1 VKRFYILKRK
11 EVISIKV
18 RGRNRLKGVVK
29 EVVLGEVMAKAA
41 LQLGDNRIFSAP
53 EKLLKRC

>member
-1 VKRFYILKRK
+1 LKRK